1 MNVSV
6 HAIGTDIHQGAP
18 SRWGQCSL
26 SMLCLIMIFIA
37 EAKAD
42 DIYATQ
48 DGDTVTITNRPSRKQ
63 KARGHIFR
71 DRQKY
76 KFRGRSCFLE
86 NRNTGEKSLITS
98 PTRSQ
103 LKRSRIIWCDERTQ
117 NSTGFTSAKSKKTA
131 SQTSSTRSSKT
142 PKRRRGDTHTL
153 PKRAD
158 RFRTFVKGAAKKYK
172 LPEALLW
179 AFMKVESS
187 FIPTAVSRKG
197 ALGLMQ
203 LMPFTAQD
211 MGVKDAF
218 DPQQNIYGA
227 AKLISMLMTR
237 FKGELPLVISAYHAG
252 GGAVT
257 RREGIPYTETSQYMT
272 SVLNAYYRYMKQ
284 PPYLK
289 SSVKPAPSNPTPSA
303 STQPSSPPLSR
314 SPAPLPSPT
323 QPTQSDSGLLQLDPD
338 D

>member
-1 MNVSV
+1 MNIS
-6 HAIGTDIHQGAP
+6 AYTLGITAHQGAP
-18 SRWGQCSL
+18 SRWIRGRL
-26 SMLCLIMIFIA
+26 SILCLIMVYTA
-37 EAKAD
+37 EAAAD
-42 DIYATQ
+42 DVYATQ
-48 DGDTVTITNRPSRKQ
+48 NGDTVTITNRPSRKQ
-63 KARGHIFR
+63 RARGHVFR
-71 DRQKY
+71 DRQ

-86 NRNTGEKSLITS
+86 NRHTGEKSLITS
-98 PTRSQ
+98 PTRAQ
-103 LKRSRIIWCDERTQ
+103 LKRSRIIWCDERAQ
-117 NSTGFTSAKSKKTA
+117 NSTGSTSARSKKSAPQA
-131 SQTSSTRSSKT
+131 SNRRLSKRT
-142 PKRRRGDTHTL
+142 KRRRGDTHTL
-153 PKRAD
+153 PKRAE
-158 RFRTFVKGAAKKYK
+158 RFRTFVEGAAKKYQ

-227 AKLISMLMTR
+227 AKLINMLMKR

-272 SVLNAYYRYMKQ
+272 SVLNAYYRYMKR

-289 SSVKPAPSNPTPSA
+289 SSVTSASSPPTPSA
-303 STQPSSPPLSR
+303 ATQPSSSPL
-314 SPAPLPSPT
+314 PQALDALPSPT
-323 QPTQSDSGLLQLDPD
+323 QAARPDSTTLQRDPD